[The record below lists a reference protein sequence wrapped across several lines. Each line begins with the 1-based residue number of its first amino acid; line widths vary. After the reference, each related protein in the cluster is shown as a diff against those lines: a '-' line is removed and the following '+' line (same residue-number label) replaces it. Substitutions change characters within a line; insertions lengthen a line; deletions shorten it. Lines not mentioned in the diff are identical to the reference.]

1 VSAAVSP
8 NKTQG
13 TVEEVAAFV
22 LFLLSDDS
30 GYTGTEVLREDA
42 AAADPATLRRLA
54 SLVLMQ
60 IGRQP
65 ARLQ

>member
-1 VSAAVSP
+1 M
-8 NKTQG
+8 
-13 TVEEVAAFV
+13 EEVAAFV

-30 GYTGTEVLREDA
+30 GYTGTEVAILREDA